1 MTKKI
6 LETLLNF
13 ELNIIKKKKKVRR
26 IIGLG
31 IKPYSQK
38 NWQALM
44 NFELKL
50 IHKNKPRSIVEF
62 QTKTY
67 SEKQS

>member
-1 MTKKI
+1 
-6 LETLLNF
+6 
-13 ELNIIKKKKKVRR
+13 
-26 IIGLG
+26 
-31 IKPYSQK
+31 
-38 NWQALM
+38 M

-62 QTKTY
+62 QTKPY